1 MDIGTTLKERR
12 QALDLSQSGLADRS
26 GVSASMICDIECG
39 KKNPTLK
46 VVSQLSYGLECTISE
61 LLGLPV
67 STPRVMVHRSS
78 ERQVL
83 RDVDSGLERSLLS
96 PAMVQRGIQIVQY
109 RLPAGAASGEFPP
122 ERPGV
127 VEHIT
132 VLSGRLQIGFAEE
145 TVLLGEGDSVTLT
158 ADATHSF
165 TNPGE
170 QESVILLVSDLT
182 QAGHTAFAPPL
193 G

>member
-1 MDIGTTLKERR
+1 MDISTTLKERR
-12 QALDLSQSGLADRS
+12 LALDLSQSGLADRS

-39 KKNPTLK
+39 RKNPTLK
-46 VVSQLSYGLECTISE
+46 VVSQLSYGLQCTISE

-67 STPRVMVHRSS
+67 SAPRVTLHTAK

-83 RDVDSGLERSLLS
+83 RDVDTGLERSLLS

-109 RLPAGAASGEFPP
+109 RLPGGANSGEFPP

-132 VLSGRLQIGFAEE
+132 VLSGRMEVLIGEE
-145 TVLLGEGDSVTLT
+145 TVRLGEGDSVTFSADT
-158 ADATHSF
+158 AHGFS
-165 TNPGE
+165 NPGE
-170 QESVILLVSDLT
+170 EEAMALLVSDLT
-182 QAGHTAFAPPL
+182 QAGHTAFAPAL